1 MNEWHLLSECYSIFS
16 RGRTKFSLIEVSDV
30 IDLLAKTIK
39 KTMKKETWKF
49 IILTIM
55 LAGLAVIAGSAC
67 FSASD
72 KENNTHTLKIN

>member
-1 MNEWHLLSECYSIFS
+1 
-16 RGRTKFSLIEVSDV
+16 
-30 IDLLAKTIK
+30 
-39 KTMKKETWKF
+39 MKKETWKF